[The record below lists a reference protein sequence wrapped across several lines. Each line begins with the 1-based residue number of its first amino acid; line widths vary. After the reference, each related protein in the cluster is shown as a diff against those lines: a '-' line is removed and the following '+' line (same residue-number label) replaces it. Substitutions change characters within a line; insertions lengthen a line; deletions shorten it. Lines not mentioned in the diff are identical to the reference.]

1 MALPGPVIPFQ
12 HLFLLEITD
21 PDMDFTELYRQS
33 ASLIAF
39 SPGAHFLLTA
49 VQDRIIVRRTDT
61 FQITRTW
68 LVDNSPSA
76 TQTALFSR
84 NSSKGKT
91 QVSGSASGLNT
102 DSSITHIGW
111 SCDSEYILAA
121 CAKKGVVHLLKL
133 RDDEWSGRIDSG
145 AEGDRLSFH

>member
-1 MALPGPVIPFQ
+1 
-12 HLFLLEITD
+12 
-21 PDMDFTELYRQS
+21 MDFTELYRQS
-33 ASLIAF
+33 ASLVAF

-49 VQDRIIVRRTDT
+49 VQDRIIIRRTDT

-68 LVDNSPSA
+68 LVDNSPSP

-84 NSSKGKT
+84 NNSKGKI
-91 QVSGSASGLNT
+91 QASSVSSLNT

-111 SCDSEYILAA
+111 SCDSEYVLAA

-133 RDDEWSGRIDSG
+133 RDDEWNGRIDSG
-145 AEGDRLSFH
+145 AEGDRLCINHIRAGHLALDWIRSCKS